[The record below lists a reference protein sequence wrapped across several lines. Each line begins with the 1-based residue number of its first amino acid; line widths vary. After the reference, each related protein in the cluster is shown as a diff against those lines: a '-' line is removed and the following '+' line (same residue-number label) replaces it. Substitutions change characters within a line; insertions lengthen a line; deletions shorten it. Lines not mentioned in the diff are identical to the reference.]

1 MALDRNNLVQLAK
14 TVAKANPSAP
24 VSYSWNGENFS
35 YDQLNETLRRE
46 FNEYAGTYALYRENK
61 NLIFSVIEE
70 TLDEVLPKKVE
81 QAYMQFAET
90 KQFAQGDKPIFRR
103 KRDQRSRAK
112 QFITRV
118 GLAGIYEVFKLGPS
132 EAESFEVRTS
142 AIGGAAQIGTID
154 QLIDSDYV
162 PKVDE
167 ETNSKELLNAGVYP
181 GGDNEIVLNYNND
194 YVLYEK
200 V

>member
-81 QAYMQFAET
+81 QAYM
-90 KQFAQGDKPIFRR
+90 
-103 KRDQRSRAK
+103 
-112 QFITRV
+112 
-118 GLAGIYEVFKLGPS
+118 
-132 EAESFEVRTS
+132 
-142 AIGGAAQIGTID
+142 
-154 QLIDSDYV
+154 
-162 PKVDE
+162 
-167 ETNSKELLNAGVYP
+167 
-181 GGDNEIVLNYNND
+181 
-194 YVLYEK
+194 
-200 V
+200 